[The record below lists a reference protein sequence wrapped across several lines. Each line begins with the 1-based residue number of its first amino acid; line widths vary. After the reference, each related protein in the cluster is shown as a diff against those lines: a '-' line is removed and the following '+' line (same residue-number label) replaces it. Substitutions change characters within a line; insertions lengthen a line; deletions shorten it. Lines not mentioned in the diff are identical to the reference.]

1 MASPPLSRCNPMKY
15 ICFKRFKAN
24 SICGEVNIPYG
35 TVLEAENRIIYCN
48 KKPVCYVTSQN
59 AYDYFAINDDG
70 KGLDRGALT
79 MGIIKALGKRDEK
92 YQDRWDR
99 IWSDLSL
106 LKYKRKEHA
115 DFWLWNHDFYCAP
128 IAELERIKS
137 IITEVG

>member
-1 MASPPLSRCNPMKY
+1 MKY

-24 SICGEVNIPYG
+24 AICGEVNISYG
-35 TVLEAENRIIYCN
+35 TVLEAENDIIYFN

-59 AYDYFAINDDG
+59 AYDYFSINDDG
-70 KGLDRGALT
+70 KGLERGVLT

-99 IWSDLSL
+99 IWSDISL

-128 IAELERIKS
+128 IVELERIKS
-137 IITEVG
+137 LITEVR